1 METAS
6 QILPIILYT
15 LLCVL
20 IIVVT
25 VFIYKLTITI
35 EKANTVLDDVY
46 GKAKKLDN
54 LFQIIDKSA
63 DTINAVTDKITGTI
77 SNALIKLFKKKRKD
91 DEDE

>member
-20 IIVVT
+20 VIVVT

-35 EKANTVLDDVY
+35 DKANTVLDDVY

-63 DTINAVTDKITGTI
+63 DAVNAVTDKITGTI
-77 SNALIKLFKKKRKD
+77 SNTLIKLFKKKRKD

>member
-6 QILPIILYT
+6 QILPIILYA
-15 LLCVL
+15 LLCIL

-25 VFIYKLTITI
+25 VFVYKLTITI

-77 SNALIKLFKKKRKD
+77 SNAIVKIFKKKRKD

>member
-35 EKANTVLDDVY
+35 DKANTVLDDVY